1 MVGNTKNL
9 EKYLIFDTMIVN
21 LSFKSEQSRNSALFQ
36 LQVSLDQETGSE
48 QLDASAKV
56 TPTYPKATVR

>member
-1 MVGNTKNL
+1 MLKI
-9 EKYLIFDTMIVN
+9 LIAN
-21 LSFKSEQSRNSALFQ
+21 LSLESEQTKNSALFQ
-36 LQVSLDQETGSE
+36 LQVSLNKETGSE